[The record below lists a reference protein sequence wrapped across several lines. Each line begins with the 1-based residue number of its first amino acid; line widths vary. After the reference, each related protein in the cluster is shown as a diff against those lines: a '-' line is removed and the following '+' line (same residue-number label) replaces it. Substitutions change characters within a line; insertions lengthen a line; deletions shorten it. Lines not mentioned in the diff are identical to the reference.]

1 MLTRLSD
8 FLLRHE
14 PLMRVLVR
22 LLLLVVLAWV
32 ALDLHN
38 LRLDFSDLADS
49 IDQIQQDISA
59 LRESV
64 EADDGSEQSGTNVPA
79 I

>member
-14 PLMRVLVR
+14 PLTRVLLR
-22 LLLLVVLAWV
+22 LLLLVILAWV

-38 LRLDFSDLADS
+38 LALDFSDLADS

>member
-14 PLMRVLVR
+14 PLTRVLLR
-22 LLLLVVLAWV
+22 LILLVILAWV
-32 ALDLHN
+32 ALDLHT
-38 LRLDFSDLADS
+38 LTLDFSDIADS

-59 LRESV
+59 LRESA
-64 EADDGSEQSGTNVPA
+64 EEDDASEQSGTNMPA